1 MNTNMKDKIK
11 MSIAIAV
18 LSIIIGIV
26 FIIVLQYQIEGE
38 KNMPYKLSKITVIKK
53 YFAIRKNRRS
63 KYEIYRRHIKM
74 EKCKRYDLEYKGS
87 KSL

>member
-38 KNMPYKLSKITVIKK
+38 KNMPYKLSKITVIST
-53 YFAIRKNRRS
+53 AEGVQNQ
-63 KYEIYRRHIKM
+63 ENT
-74 EKCKRYDLEYKGS
+74 EETANGT
-87 KSL
+87 

>member
-38 KNMPYKLSKITVIKK
+38 KNMPYKLSKITVISTAEGMQNQENTEETAKRNLK
-53 YFAIRKNRRS
+53 
-63 KYEIYRRHIKM
+63 IKQNN
-74 EKCKRYDLEYKGS
+74 DI
-87 KSL
+87 